1 MRGPVPEKGMTGL
14 MIVPLVPTMTA
25 PLLLIVKVLTTP
37 VLPLKLLE
45 LGTELDEVEPPKIVF
60 V

>member
-1 MRGPVPEKGMTGL
+1 MTGL